1 MQKPKHILIKFL
13 SLSFKAYK
21 LYYFVL
27 VFKTLM
33 TTATTLISAYTI
45 SLIIGFLERG
55 LYDQA
60 VIASLI
66 LVGVEVILA
75 LLMNFSTR
83 LFEIHKS
90 RMEEK
95 INQILAKKIM
105 SLPFS
110 YLENPE
116 YLELKKNAQ
125 MGINNMGAIYSLL
138 GLFSVLISSSLSL
151 IGLASIIISF
161 DPILISIL
169 GVGIIIN
176 IIMVLFFMRVQ
187 MKFYNNLLPI
197 NYKFGYYLDTML
209 NANCS
214 KDFRLYS
221 VFSLIENKFQKY
233 NKEVDGYFSKIYIK
247 IGVYN
252 SLVSTV
258 RYIQMACIYI
268 LVGLRTLT
276 KELSISSFSL
286 TISSAISFSDCI
298 SKMIEASGEFFRAM
312 EYIRPMIIL
321 MEIEEEK
328 KDSPHILTEVNS
340 IRFEHVSFSYPN
352 TTVTVLDDI
361 SFTINKNEKISIVG
375 LNGAGKTT
383 IVKLIC
389 RLYEPVS
396 GTIYIND
403 IPIDAYEKNPYLSLI
418 SAVFQDFKLFS
429 CSIKEN
435 ISPFLDLEEVKRLSY
450 EVGIG
455 EKIES
460 LPKQWESILSKSYD
474 EEGVEMSGGQTQK
487 VAIAR
492 ALAKKSDLLI
502 LDEPTSALDPLAE
515 AEIYENFNSL
525 AKGKTSIYI
534 SHRMSSSIF
543 CDKILVIDGGKISDF
558 DSHQNLMKNTESLYY
573 KLFMT
578 QAENYAIEK

>member
-21 LYYFVL
+21 PYYFVL

-33 TTATTLISAYTI
+33 TTATTLVSAYTI

-95 INQILAKKIM
+95 INQVLAKKIM

-169 GVGIIIN
+169 GAGIIIN
-176 IIMVLFFMRVQ
+176 IVMVLFFMRVQ
-187 MKFYNNLLPI
+187 MKFYNELLPI

-221 VFSLIENKFQKY
+221 VFSLIEKKFQTY
-233 NKEVDGYFSKIYIK
+233 NKEVDSYFSKIFIK

-258 RYIQMACIYI
+258 RYIQMAGIYI
-268 LVGLRTLT
+268 LVGLRTIA
-276 KELSISSFSL
+276 KKSSISSFSL

-312 EYIRPMIIL
+312 EYIRPMIVL

-328 KDSPHILTEVNS
+328 RDSPHVLTEVNS

-403 IPIDAYEKNPYLSLI
+403 IPIDAYEKNSYLSLI

-474 EEGVEMSGGQTQK
+474 EDGVEMSGGQTQK

-578 QAENYAIEK
+578 QAKNYAIEK